1 VQFQLQRPAIDKKES
16 GLTLIEVL
24 VSLALLGVI
33 VFIMQGF
40 VIPIKVTKQ
49 SSIESNALNF
59 AKSYIELVKVNW
71 LQSSLY
77 GPSLAT
83 VNADTTFTYW
93 PEWGT
98 TGSPALKLPTN
109 WTITATA
116 TSANTTS
123 ASNAKFTT
131 AKLISLQDTL
141 RLVTVTVTPPTDFG
155 SKPVVLTTLI
165 ARPSTGIIP

>member
-1 VQFQLQRPAIDKKES
+1 VQFQLQHPAIDKKES

-49 SSIESNALNF
+49 SSTESNALNF

-77 GPSLAT
+77 GPSLST
-83 VNADTTFTYW
+83 VNADTAFTYW

-98 TGSPALKLPTN
+98 IGSPAIKLPAN

-123 ASNAKFTT
+123 ASNTKFTT